1 MNFLKK
7 NWILILIITLG
18 AFLRINIDTFISGYN
33 YDEFAII
40 SLANLN
46 PIEILKALAKEDFH
60 APLYYFI
67 CHIFLKL
74 NEPYIYLRFL
84 NIIFS
89 LINIFV
95 FYKIG
100 KKLKNKQVG
109 LFLALILS
117 VNHLQIS
124 ITNFIKFYC
133 LSFLLVSMAIL
144 FLIDYLKNEKSR
156 KWLILINF
164 LICLSFTY
172 GFIFVFLEYLIL
184 YFSKKE
190 IKILKDLLVS
200 LIGFL
205 IYSPILFIQTKTAL
219 NAITSPHGD
228 YPAVCFSSLYVLL
241 NDYFSP
247 LLNYSCNNDS
257 VESLVLLYSFLDNS
271 NDIISLLAF
280 IFLSLIPVLI
290 GIYGILKALKK
301 QENKQLF
308 CLGISFLVILII
320 FVSFEINGFIPI
332 YFFPS
337 GLALIILSIIG
348 IFEIKNKIKYFL
360 IGYLIFS
367 QLIITNVY
375 PLEKREFK
383 TKPYGNIDNF
393 IEKIDNSTPIVL
405 FDVARFAKY
414 YYKEKNIIPFDYEHL
429 QGSHSRKIVGLVFG
443 KEIEEKLNKKNI
455 KEVIKPIII
464 QEKISNDFKNE
475 IKKILFEKNK
485 NSENLILIYNSNSTG
500 FIQTQKE
507 IENKLKKGYDY
518 HLANTDN
525 IKNILEK
532 EDSKLNQNTL
542 GEIIQS
548 YITKKIVKEIENY
561 YIPTKIEQYLPLE
574 LKKYEK
580 RKEIKT
586 DISSITELMEKRFS
600 GWIFVTYEKR

>member
-1 MNFLKK
+1 MNFLEK
-7 NWILILIITLG
+7 NWILILIIILG

-40 SLANLN
+40 SLANLT
-46 PIEILKALAKEDFH
+46 PLEAVKALAKEDFH

-74 NEPYIYLRFL
+74 DEPYIYLRLL
-84 NIIFS
+84 NVIFS
-89 LINIFV
+89 LVNIFV

-100 KKLKNKQVG
+100 KKLLNKQLG

-133 LSFLLVSMAIL
+133 LSFLLVSIAIL
-144 FLIDYLKNEKSR
+144 FFIDCLKNEKNR
-156 KWLILINF
+156 KWFILTNF

-190 IKILKDLLVS
+190 IKILKDFFIS

-205 IYSPILFIQTKTAL
+205 IYLPVLFIQTKTAL
-219 NAITSPHGD
+219 TSIISPHGD
-228 YPAVCFSSLYVLL
+228 YPAVCFSSFYVLL

-271 NDIISLLAF
+271 SDIISLLGF
-280 IFLSLIPVLI
+280 IFLSLFPVLI
-290 GIYGILKALKK
+290 GIYGVLKAIKRQK
-301 QENKQLF
+301 NKQLF
-308 CLGISFLVILII
+308 CLAVCFFTVLTI
-320 FVSFEINGFIPI
+320 FVTLEINGFIPI

-337 GLALIILSIIG
+337 GLILIILNVTG
-348 IFEIKNKIKYFL
+348 LFEIKNKIKYFL
-360 IGYLIFS
+360 IGYLIVA
-367 QLIITNVY
+367 QLMITNVY

-383 TKPYGNIDNF
+383 AKPYGNIDDF

-405 FDVARFAKY
+405 FDAARFAKY
-414 YYKEKNIIPFDYEHL
+414 YYGNKNIISFDYEHL
-429 QGSHSRKIVGLVFG
+429 QGSHSRKIIDLVFG
-443 KEIEEKLNKKNI
+443 EEIKEKLNKKNI
-455 KEVIKPIII
+455 KNVIKPMILE
-464 QEKISNDFKNE
+464 EKTSNDFKKE
-475 IKKILFEKNK
+475 LKKILFEKNK
-485 NSENLILIYNSNSTG
+485 NSKNLVLIYNSNSTG
-500 FIQTQKE
+500 FIQTQEE
-507 IENKLKKGYDY
+507 IENKLKMDYDY
-518 HLANTDN
+518 HLTNTDN

-532 EDSKLNQNTL
+532 EEVKLNQNTL

-548 YITKKIVKEIENY
+548 YLTKKIVKEIENY
-561 YIPTKIEQYLPLE
+561 YIPIKIEQYIPLE

-580 RKEIKT
+580 RKEFKT
-586 DISSITELMEKRFS
+586 NINSIADLMEKHFS
-600 GWIFVTYEKR
+600 GWIFVTYEKQ